1 MEKSSFWSTQFWLN
15 SFRYASKHK
24 YLDQISADIY
34 FSFVSFHLYLTTQ
47 CSAGGQGFLGKHQ
60 TVGMDIHPRLENS
73 TLDPKSIL
81 SSSRLVTLKLL
92 LIDNT
97 YIFCDSCLAQANYVI
112 FIFLSVSYLFTNK
125 ESNYLKTVLFQAKP
139 KI

>member
-1 MEKSSFWSTQFWLN
+1 
-15 SFRYASKHK
+15 
-24 YLDQISADIY
+24 
-34 FSFVSFHLYLTTQ
+34 
-47 CSAGGQGFLGKHQ
+47 
-60 TVGMDIHPRLENS
+60 MDIHPRLENS
-73 TLDPKSIL
+73 TLDPKKIL

-92 LIDNT
+92 FIDNT

-125 ESNYLKTVLFQAKP
+125 ESNYLKAVLFQAKP